1 MAGRTREAP
10 GRTRAVVYALLVHLA
25 VIAFLVVSFRWSEL
39 DTSYVVK
46 TGPHVIHAFMVG
58 PRPVPRP
65 TPPIPQPRVAP
76 PAPRPAVRKGPSK
89 TQLARQKA
97 LQKAHAKAQA
107 LARAKAEALARAK
120 AEALAQAKAQALARA
135 KAQAQA
141 KAQALAR
148 AKAEALAKIKA
159 RAEALARA
167 RAEQAARAAARKRLQ
182 AQEQAAAARARAK
195 LQREVAQAAAR
206 ARQRAAARAAAAR
219 AAAAAAR
226 GVVSRYKALIE
237 ARVSAAWVAVPQS
250 KGLHCI
256 VRVRLIAGGQ
266 VVSARIVQS
275 SGNSV
280 FDRSVIA
287 AIYNAAPLPVPH
299 SATKLQYLN
308 PLTFVFTAP
317 KGSSP

>member
-1 MAGRTREAP
+1 MIMAGRTREAP

-58 PRPVPRP
+58 PRPVLRP

-97 LQKAHAKAQA
+97 LQE
-107 LARAKAEALARAK
+107 ARAKAQALARAK

-135 KAQAQA
+135 KARAQ
-141 KAQALAR
+141 AQALAR

-159 RAEALARA
+159 RAKAEARA

-206 ARQRAAARAAAAR
+206 ARQR
-219 AAAAAAR
+219 AAAAAR

-266 VVSARIVQS
+266 VVSARIVQG
-275 SGNSV
+275 SGNPV

>member
-97 LQKAHAKAQA
+97 LQKARAKAQ
-107 LARAKAEALARAK
+107 ALARAK

-206 ARQRAAARAAAAR
+206 ARQRAAAAR

>member
-58 PRPVPRP
+58 PRPVLRP

-97 LQKAHAKAQA
+97 LQE
-107 LARAKAEALARAK
+107 ARAKAQALARAK

-135 KAQAQA
+135 KARAQ
-141 KAQALAR
+141 AQALAR

-159 RAEALARA
+159 RAKAEARA

-275 SGNSV
+275 SGNPV

-317 KGSSP
+317 KGSSS

>member
-97 LQKAHAKAQA
+97 LQKARAKAQ
-107 LARAKAEALARAK
+107 ALARAK

-206 ARQRAAARAAAAR
+206 ARQRAAAAR

-266 VVSARIVQS
+266 VVSARIVQG
-275 SGNSV
+275 SGNPV

>member
-107 LARAKAEALARAK
+107 LARAKAEALA
-120 AEALAQAKAQALARA
+120 QAKAQALARA
-135 KAQAQA
+135 KAQAQ
-141 KAQALAR
+141 
-148 AKAEALAKIKA
+148 
-159 RAEALARA
+159 ALARA

-206 ARQRAAARAAAAR
+206 ARQRAAAAR

>member
-141 KAQALAR
+141 
-148 AKAEALAKIKA
+148 
-159 RAEALARA
+159 LARA

-206 ARQRAAARAAAAR
+206 ARQRAAAR
-219 AAAAAAR
+219 AAAAAR

>member
-58 PRPVPRP
+58 PRPVLRP

-97 LQKAHAKAQA
+97 LQE
-107 LARAKAEALARAK
+107 ARAKAQALARAK

-135 KAQAQA
+135 KARAQ
-141 KAQALAR
+141 AQALAR

-159 RAEALARA
+159 RAKAEARA

-206 ARQRAAARAAAAR
+206 ARQRAAAAR

-266 VVSARIVQS
+266 VVSARIVQG
-275 SGNSV
+275 SGNPV

>member
-97 LQKAHAKAQA
+97 LQKA
-107 LARAKAEALARAK
+107 R
-120 AEALAQAKAQALARA
+120 
-135 KAQAQA
+135 A

-206 ARQRAAARAAAAR
+206 ARQRAAAAR

-317 KGSSP
+317 KGSSS

>member
-58 PRPVPRP
+58 PRPVLRP

-97 LQKAHAKAQA
+97 LQE
-107 LARAKAEALARAK
+107 ARAKAQALARAK

-135 KAQAQA
+135 KARAQ
-141 KAQALAR
+141 AQALAR

-159 RAEALARA
+159 RAKAEARA

-206 ARQRAAARAAAAR
+206 ARQRAAARAAAA
-219 AAAAAAR
+219 AR

-266 VVSARIVQS
+266 VVSARIVQG
-275 SGNSV
+275 SGNPV

>member
-107 LARAKAEALARAK
+107 LARAKAEALA
-120 AEALAQAKAQALARA
+120 QAKAQALARA
-135 KAQAQA
+135 KAQAQ
-141 KAQALAR
+141 
-148 AKAEALAKIKA
+148 
-159 RAEALARA
+159 ALARA

-206 ARQRAAARAAAAR
+206 ARQRAAAR
-219 AAAAAAR
+219 AAAAAR

>member
-58 PRPVPRP
+58 PRPVLRP

-107 LARAKAEALARAK
+107 LARAKAEALA
-120 AEALAQAKAQALARA
+120 QAKAQALARA
-135 KAQAQA
+135 KAQAQ
-141 KAQALAR
+141 
-148 AKAEALAKIKA
+148 
-159 RAEALARA
+159 ALARA

>member
-107 LARAKAEALARAK
+107 LARAKAEALAQAK
-120 AEALAQAKAQALARA
+120 AQAKAQALARA

-206 ARQRAAARAAAAR
+206 ARQRAAAAR

>member
-97 LQKAHAKAQA
+97 LQKARAKAQ
-107 LARAKAEALARAK
+107 ALARAK
-120 AEALAQAKAQALARA
+120 AEALAQAKAQA
-135 KAQAQA
+135 

-148 AKAEALAKIKA
+148 AKAQAQ
-159 RAEALARA
+159 ALARA

-266 VVSARIVQS
+266 VVSARSVQG
-275 SGNSV
+275 SGNPV

>member
-97 LQKAHAKAQA
+97 LQKAH
-107 LARAKAEALARAK
+107 
-120 AEALAQAKAQALARA
+120 
-135 KAQAQA
+135 A

>member
-135 KAQAQA
+135 KARAQ
-141 KAQALAR
+141 AQALAR

-159 RAEALARA
+159 RAKAEARA

>member
-107 LARAKAEALARAK
+107 LARAKAEALA
-120 AEALAQAKAQALARA
+120 QAKAQALARA
-135 KAQAQA
+135 KAQAQ
-141 KAQALAR
+141 
-148 AKAEALAKIKA
+148 
-159 RAEALARA
+159 ALARA

>member
-107 LARAKAEALARAK
+107 LARAKAEALA
-120 AEALAQAKAQALARA
+120 QAKAQALARA
-135 KAQAQA
+135 KAQAQ
-141 KAQALAR
+141 
-148 AKAEALAKIKA
+148 
-159 RAEALARA
+159 ALARA

-206 ARQRAAARAAAAR
+206 ARQR
-219 AAAAAAR
+219 AAAAAR

>member
-1 MAGRTREAP
+1 MTRRTREAP
-10 GRTRAVVYALLVHLA
+10 GRTRAAVYALLVHLA

-39 DTSYVVK
+39 DTSYVVR
-46 TGPHVIHAFMVG
+46 TGPHVIQAFMVG
-58 PRPVPRP
+58 PRPALRP
-65 TPPIPQPRVAP
+65 TPPIPKPRP
-76 PAPRPAVRKGPSK
+76 TPRPAIHKGPSK
-89 TQLARQKA
+89 AQIAARQKA
-97 LQKAHAKAQA
+97 LAKAQA
-107 LARAKAEALARAK
+107 LAKARA
-120 AEALAQAKAQALARA
+120 QAQALA
-135 KAQAQA
+135 K
-141 KAQALAR
+141 
-148 AKAEALAKIKA
+148 
-159 RAEALARA
+159 ARA
-167 RAEQAARAAARKRLQ
+167 RAEQAARIAARKRLK

-195 LQREVAQAAAR
+195 LRREIAAAAAR
-206 ARQRAAARAAAAR
+206 AQQRAAARAAAAR

-250 KGLHCI
+250 KGLHCT

-266 VVSARIVQS
+266 VVSARIVQG

-287 AIYNAAPLPVPH
+287 AIYNAAPLPVPR
-299 SATKLQYLN
+299 SAAKLQYLN

>member
-135 KAQAQA
+135 KAQAQ
-141 KAQALAR
+141 
-148 AKAEALAKIKA
+148 
-159 RAEALARA
+159 ALARA

>member
-58 PRPVPRP
+58 PRPVLRP

-107 LARAKAEALARAK
+107 LARAKAEALAQAK
-120 AEALAQAKAQALARA
+120 AQALAQAKAQA
-135 KAQAQA
+135 Q
-141 KAQALAR
+141 AQALAR
-148 AKAEALAKIKA
+148 AKAEALAKIK
-159 RAEALARA
+159 ARA

>member
-97 LQKAHAKAQA
+97 LQKARAKAQ
-107 LARAKAEALARAK
+107 ALARAK

-141 KAQALAR
+141 QAQALAR

-206 ARQRAAARAAAAR
+206 ARQRAAAR
-219 AAAAAAR
+219 AAAAAR

>member
-58 PRPVPRP
+58 PRPVLRP

-97 LQKAHAKAQA
+97 LQKAHAKAQ
-107 LARAKAEALARAK
+107 ALARAK

-206 ARQRAAARAAAAR
+206 ARQRAAARAAAA
-219 AAAAAAR
+219 AR

-266 VVSARIVQS
+266 VVSARIVQG
-275 SGNSV
+275 SGNPV

>member
-97 LQKAHAKAQA
+97 LQKAH
-107 LARAKAEALARAK
+107 
-120 AEALAQAKAQALARA
+120 
-135 KAQAQA
+135 A

-266 VVSARIVQS
+266 VVGARIVQS

>member
-120 AEALAQAKAQALARA
+120 AEALARA

-141 KAQALAR
+141 QAQALAR

-206 ARQRAAARAAAAR
+206 ARQRAAAR

>member
-107 LARAKAEALARAK
+107 LARAKAEALAK
-120 AEALAQAKAQALARA
+120 IK
-135 KAQAQA
+135 
-141 KAQALAR
+141 AR
-148 AKAEALAKIKA
+148 AKAE
-159 RAEALARA
+159 ARA

-206 ARQRAAARAAAAR
+206 ARQRAAAR
-219 AAAAAAR
+219 AAAAAR

>member
-97 LQKAHAKAQA
+97 LQKARAKAQ
-107 LARAKAEALARAK
+107 ALARAK
-120 AEALAQAKAQALARA
+120 AEALAQAKAQA
-135 KAQAQA
+135 

-148 AKAEALAKIKA
+148 AKAQAQ
-159 RAEALARA
+159 ALARA

-206 ARQRAAARAAAAR
+206 ARQRAAAAR

-266 VVSARIVQS
+266 VVSARIVQG
-275 SGNSV
+275 SGNPV

>member
-107 LARAKAEALARAK
+107 LARAKAEALA
-120 AEALAQAKAQALARA
+120 
-135 KAQAQA
+135 
-141 KAQALAR
+141 
-148 AKAEALAKIKA
+148 KIKA

-206 ARQRAAARAAAAR
+206 ARQRAAAR

>member
-97 LQKAHAKAQA
+97 LQKARAKAQ
-107 LARAKAEALARAK
+107 ALARAK

-135 KAQAQA
+135 KAQAQ
-141 KAQALAR
+141 AQALAR

>member
-58 PRPVPRP
+58 PRPVLRP

-97 LQKAHAKAQA
+97 LQE
-107 LARAKAEALARAK
+107 ARAKAQALARAK

-135 KAQAQA
+135 KARAQ
-141 KAQALAR
+141 AQALAR

-159 RAEALARA
+159 RAKAEARA

-206 ARQRAAARAAAAR
+206 ARQRAAAR
-219 AAAAAAR
+219 AAAAAR

>member
-1 MAGRTREAP
+1 MIMAGRTREAP

-107 LARAKAEALARAK
+107 LARAKAEALA
-120 AEALAQAKAQALARA
+120 QAKAQALARA
-135 KAQAQA
+135 KAQAQ
-141 KAQALAR
+141 
-148 AKAEALAKIKA
+148 
-159 RAEALARA
+159 ALARA

>member
-58 PRPVPRP
+58 PRPVLRP

-97 LQKAHAKAQA
+97 LQKARAKAQ
-107 LARAKAEALARAK
+107 ALARAK

-148 AKAEALAKIKA
+148 ANAEALAKIKA

-206 ARQRAAARAAAAR
+206 ARQRAAAAR

>member
-107 LARAKAEALARAK
+107 LARAKAEALAQAK
-120 AEALAQAKAQALARA
+120 AQAKAQALARA
-135 KAQAQA
+135 KAQAQ
-141 KAQALAR
+141 
-148 AKAEALAKIKA
+148 
-159 RAEALARA
+159 ALARA

>member
-107 LARAKAEALARAK
+107 LARAKAEALAQAK
-120 AEALAQAKAQALARA
+120 AQAKAQALARA
-135 KAQAQA
+135 KAQAQ
-141 KAQALAR
+141 
-148 AKAEALAKIKA
+148 
-159 RAEALARA
+159 ALARA

-206 ARQRAAARAAAAR
+206 ARQRAAAR

>member
-58 PRPVPRP
+58 PRPVLRP

-97 LQKAHAKAQA
+97 LQE
-107 LARAKAEALARAK
+107 ARAKAQALARAK

-135 KAQAQA
+135 KARAQ
-141 KAQALAR
+141 AQALAR

-159 RAEALARA
+159 RAKAEARA

-206 ARQRAAARAAAAR
+206 ARQR
-219 AAAAAAR
+219 AAAAAR

-266 VVSARIVQS
+266 VVSARIVQG
-275 SGNSV
+275 SGNPV

>member
-10 GRTRAVVYALLVHLA
+10 GRTRAAVYALLVHLA

-58 PRPVPRP
+58 PRPALRP

-76 PAPRPAVRKGPSK
+76 PPPRPAVHKGPSK
-89 TQLARQKA
+89 AQLAAQRARQKA
-97 LQKAHAKAQA
+97 L
-107 LARAKAEALARAK
+107 RE
-120 AEALAQAKAQALARA
+120 ARA
-135 KAQAQA
+135 KAQAVARAQA
-141 KAQALAR
+141 AAKAKAEARAQTEARAQAVARAQALA
-148 AKAEALAKIKA
+148 KAKA
-159 RAEALARA
+159 RAQAEARA
-167 RAEQAARAAARKRLQ
+167 RAEQAARAAAHKRLK
-182 AQEQAAAARARAK
+182 AQERAAAVRARAK

-206 ARQRAAARAAAAR
+206 ARQRAAAR
-219 AAAAAAR
+219 AAAAAR

-250 KGLHCI
+250 KGLHCT

-266 VVSARIVQS
+266 VVSARIVQG